1 MRSVRPRQTRTPPR
15 HRFRQLGDGGFG
27 LSVRD
32 KLDGVE
38 PMTSTPAAT
47 CPSLDA
53 RPTRAPL
60 DSGVPVVETTR
71 RHPMSLLWWVFL
83 ANGIVLLVALLLLT
97 FSPVEVDAPI
107 QIEQFAL
114 LLAGF
119 VVLVCLDLVLLR
131 RVLAPLFRLTEV
143 MGSVDPDRPG
153 RRLSGVDP
161 RSAEGQ
167 VMARAF
173 NAMLDRLESAR
184 HQAARTALAAQEAER
199 LRVARELHDEIG
211 QTLTAVTIQA
221 ERAADGDPALLPDA
235 LRGVAG
241 AVGETL
247 DEVRRIAREL
257 RPEALED
264 LGLVNALIAL
274 SARVDAQMG
283 PRVKRE
289 LQGTLPPLSAEVELV
304 LYRIAQESL
313 TNALRH
319 SDAGSVTVSLEA
331 NADSVT
337 LRVADDGTGMPEQL
351 PAATA
356 GIAGMRERALLVG
369 GRFTIDSRPGQGTEV
384 RLSIP
389 VDQEDE

>member
-1 MRSVRPRQTRTPPR
+1 MPPR
-15 HRFRQLGDGGFG
+15 RRFRQLGDGAFG

-32 KLDGVE
+32 GLGGVE
-38 PMTSTPAAT
+38 PTTPAPPAT
-47 CPSLDA
+47 RPSLDA
-53 RPTRAPL
+53 RSTRAPL
-60 DSGVPVVETTR
+60 NRGVPAAETTPS
-71 RHPMSLLWWVFL
+71 HPISLLWWVFL
-83 ANGIVLLVALLLLT
+83 ANGAVLLLALLLLT
-97 FSPVEVDAPI
+97 FAPI
-107 QIEQFAL
+107 EVHAPIEIDQFAL

-119 VVLVCLDLVLLR
+119 VVLVGLDLVLLR

-143 MGSVDPDRPG
+143 MSSVDPDRPG

-161 RSAEGQ
+161 RSAEGKA
-167 VMARAF
+167 MARAF

-221 ERAADGDPALLPDA
+221 ERAADSDPALLPDA
-235 LRGVAG
+235 LRRVAG
-241 AVGETL
+241 SVRGSL

-257 RPEALED
+257 RPEALDD

-274 SARVDAQMG
+274 STRVDDQTG
-283 PRVKRE
+283 PRINRE
-289 LQGTLPPLSAEVELV
+289 LHGKLPPLSAEVELV

-319 SDAGSVTVSLEA
+319 SDAQSVTVSLEA
-331 NADSVT
+331 DADSVT
-337 LRVADDGTGMPEQL
+337 LRVADDGKGMPDHL
-351 PAATA
+351 PAGTA

-369 GRFTIDSRPGQGTEV
+369 GRLTIDSRPGQGTEV
-384 RLSIP
+384 RLTIP
-389 VDQEDE
+389 VEQEDDA

>member
-1 MRSVRPRQTRTPPR
+1 MRSVRPRQMRTPSR
-15 HRFRQLGDGGFG
+15 RRFRQLGEGAFG

-32 KLDGVE
+32 RLDGAE
-38 PMTSTPAAT
+38 PMTSTPPAT
-47 CPSLDA
+47 RSSLDA
-53 RPTRAPL
+53 RPTRSPL
-60 DSGVPVVETTR
+60 DGEVPAAERTR
-71 RHPMSLLWWVFL
+71 RRPVSLLWWVFL
-83 ANGIVLLVALLLLT
+83 ANGLVLLVALLLLT
-97 FSPVEVDAPI
+97 FSPIEIDAPI

-119 VVLVCLDLVLLR
+119 VVLVGLDLALLR

-143 MGSVDPDRPG
+143 MSSVDPDRPG

-167 VMARAF
+167 AMARAF

-221 ERAADGDPALLPDA
+221 ERAADGDPALAPDA
-235 LRGVAG
+235 LRRVAD
-241 AVGETL
+241 AVRESL

-257 RPEALED
+257 RPEALDD

-274 SARVDAQMG
+274 STRVGAQTG
-283 PRVKRE
+283 PRVKRA

-331 NADSVT
+331 DAGSVT
-337 LRVADDGTGMPEQL
+337 LRVADDGKGMPEQL

-369 GRFTIDSRPGQGTEV
+369 GRLTIDSRPGQGTEV
-384 RLSIP
+384 RLTIP
-389 VDQEDE
+389 LEQEEA